1 MTNRIDR
8 NNAGSTPLSRRAA
21 GTAPVEAPAPKPARE
36 SARLAG
42 DSSSVKAEP
51 EGRDVQDFD
60 RFLQDQGQTNGC
72 GTTSLAMMLSYWKN
86 QPGAFTREKIDSA
99 IRHFNLFT
107 SPQNSAKYARDN
119 GMRAEV
125 VNNAKVED
133 LTKLLDKGVPV
144 QILYDPNGDGS
155 DEALHYVVATD
166 YTKDDK
172 GNVTGIKIADP
183 AGGYETTVP
192 ISEFKDRWDKLQ
204 FMGQNTGLSNVM
216 IPMLPKENT
225 PIKGKDGVVRN
236 SKDIQLPKGG
246 NLGWRVAVADKLTDV
261 ASFAAKTGEA
271 VKDAAKTVANTVTTG
286 AKKVWNA
293 ITSL

>member
-8 NNAGSTPLSRRAA
+8 NNAASAPLSRRAA
-21 GTAPVEAPAPKPARE
+21 GTAPVEAPAKGVKETARI
-36 SARLAG
+36 AG
-42 DSSSVKAEP
+42 DSTTLKSAP

-60 RFLQDQGQTNGC
+60 RFLEDQGATNGC
-72 GTTSLAMMLSYWKN
+72 GTTSLAMMLSFWKDK
-86 QPGAFTREKIDSA
+86 PGAFNREKIDSS

-107 SPQNSAKYARDN
+107 SPQNVGSYARDN

-125 VNNAKVED
+125 VNKAKVED
-133 LTKLLDKGVPV
+133 LTKLLDQGVPT

-166 YTKDDK
+166 YTKDEK

-192 ISEFKDRWDKLQ
+192 IEEFKERWDKLE

-225 PIKGKDGVVRN
+225 PIKGKDGVVRD

-261 ASFAAKTGEA
+261 ASFASKAGSA
-271 VKDAAKTVANTVTTG
+271 VKDAAVAVVDTVKSAP
-286 AKKVWNA
+286 KKVWNA

>member
-1 MTNRIDR
+1 MTDRINR
-8 NNAGSTPLSRRAA
+8 NNASAPLPRRAP
-21 GTAPVEAPAPKPARE
+21 GTAPVAAEVKPAKE
-36 SARLAG
+36 SGRIAA
-42 DSSSVKAEP
+42 DANAVKSAP

-60 RFLQDQGQTNGC
+60 RFLEDQGNTNGC
-72 GTTSLAMMLSYWKN
+72 GTTSLAMMLSFWKN
-86 QPGAFTREKIDSA
+86 QPGAFTREGIDKS

-107 SPQNSAKYARDN
+107 SPQNVGAYARDH

-133 LTKLLDKGVPV
+133 LTSLLDKGVPV
-144 QILYDPNGDGS
+144 QILYDPDGDGS

-183 AGGYETTVP
+183 AGGYEKTVP
-192 ISEFKDRWDKLQ
+192 ITEFKQRWDKLE
-204 FMGQNTGLSNVM
+204 FMGQKTGLNNVM

-225 PIKGKDGVVRN
+225 PIRGKDGVVRN

-246 NLGWRVAVADKLTDV
+246 NLGWRAAIADKLTDA
-261 ASFAAKTGEA
+261 ASFAGKAIDT
-271 VKDAAKTVANTVTTG
+271 VKST
-286 AKKVWNA
+286 AKKVRKA
-293 ITSL
+293 ISSL

>member
-8 NNAGSTPLSRRAA
+8 NNAGSTPLPRRAA
-21 GTAPVEAPAPKPARE
+21 GTAPVEAPAPKAAKE

-42 DSSSVKAEP
+42 DSSTLKAAP

-72 GTTSLAMMLSYWKN
+72 GTTSLAMMLSFWKDR
-86 QPGAFTREKIDSA
+86 PGAFTREKIDSS

-107 SPQNSAKYARDN
+107 SPQNVGSYARDN

-133 LTKLLDKGVPV
+133 LTKLLDQGVPV

-155 DEALHYVVATD
+155 DEGLHYVVATD

-192 ISEFKDRWDKLQ
+192 IEEFKTRWDKLE
-204 FMGQNTGLSNVM
+204 FLGQNTGLNNVM

-225 PIKGKDGVVRN
+225 PIRGKDGVVRN

-246 NLGWRVAVADKLTDV
+246 NLGWRAAIADKLTDV
-261 ASFAAKTGEA
+261 ASFAAKAVET
-271 VKDAAKTVANTVTTG
+271 VKDTATTVWNGAKTA
-286 AKKVWNA
+286 AKKVWSA
-293 ITSL
+293 ISSL